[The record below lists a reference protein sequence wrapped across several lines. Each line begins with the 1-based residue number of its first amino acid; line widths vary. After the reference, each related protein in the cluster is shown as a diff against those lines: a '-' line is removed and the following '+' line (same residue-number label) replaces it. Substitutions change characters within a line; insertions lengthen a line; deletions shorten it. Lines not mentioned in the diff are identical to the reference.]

1 MNCIACGAPTFDRAQ
16 FVISGEVI
24 ETSAC
29 SCLDAKIATYRRL
42 QSDAADLKRAGVH
55 RRMVSR
61 IMNARLDRGE
71 YR

>member
-1 MNCIACGAPTFDRAQ
+1 MNCIACGAPTLGSAQ
-16 FVISGEVI
+16 FVINGEHI
-24 ETSAC
+24 EAAAC

-61 IMNARLDRGE
+61 IMNARLERGE